1 MNGDRTLA
9 KKLKDG
15 VQDLEKELNEA
26 KSKLKSAKNTVAVV
40 DVKLKIFVM
49 IGENLHAIPYSTTCF
64 PSDLQRAIESLLKE
78 LKGHLRHGKRNGS
91 KDLSK
96 LAEDLQAKQF
106 KDRIRDLEK
115 ELNEANSKLESAN
128 EILAYIEKEFEHV
141 ISHSWSRVAECQCL
155 ALNLKELFRMLN
167 GQLGDGEH
175 NGSEVKLLKDR
186 NQDLEKELNEANS
199 KVESANA
206 KLTIGNLERAEERA
220 AAAKKLLEQKLE
232 RAEER
237 AAAAEKL
244 LEQKLERA
252 NERAAAAEKKLEDYQ
267 MRGTEKIH
275 QWDLTTN
282 LVAQCI
288 KELEGRFKDRF
299 ECLEND
305 LKDFFPWL
313 KSQPGDGECNCSEGG
328 DKEKET
334 GEDKEEEEDK
344 EEDEDEDED
353 EDTVLVDGP
362 ASDGSPSPHS

>member
-1 MNGDRTLA
+1 MNDFSRSHHRNERDAAPNPKGNERTSERSEARDERENERIMNGDRALA

-49 IGENLHAIPYSTTCF
+49 IGENLHAIPPSNSYF

-78 LKGHLRHGKRNGS
+78 LKGQLRHGKRNGS

-96 LAEDLQAKQF
+96 LAEDLQAKHF

-115 ELNEANSKLESAN
+115 ELNEANSKLERAN
-128 EILAYIEKEFEHV
+128 EILAYIEKEFEDIKCDCWRHV
-141 ISHSWSRVAECQCL
+141 ANYQCL

-199 KVESANA
+199 KLESANA
-206 KLTIGNLERAEERA
+206 KLTRA
-220 AAAKKLLEQKLE
+220 AAAEKLFEHKLE
-232 RAEER
+232 RAAER

-244 LEQKLERA
+244 FEQKLERA
-252 NERAAAAEKKLEDYQ
+252 NEREIMDVHASL
-267 MRGTEKIH
+267 
-275 QWDLTTN
+275 
-282 LVAQCI
+282 
-288 KELEGRFKDRF
+288 
-299 ECLEND
+299 
-305 LKDFFPWL
+305 FPEVVI
-313 KSQPGDGECNCSEGG
+313 D
-328 DKEKET
+328 
-334 GEDKEEEEDK
+334 
-344 EEDEDEDED
+344 
-353 EDTVLVDGP
+353 
-362 ASDGSPSPHS
+362 